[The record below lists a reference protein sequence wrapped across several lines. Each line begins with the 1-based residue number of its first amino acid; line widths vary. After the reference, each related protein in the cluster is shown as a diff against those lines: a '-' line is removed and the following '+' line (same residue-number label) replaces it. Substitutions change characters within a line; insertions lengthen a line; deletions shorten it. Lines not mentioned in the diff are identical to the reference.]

1 MNAKRP
7 MSPSDGS
14 VKTLYL
20 VPDRHCG
27 PCTSCCKDLT
37 IDSDELKKPP
47 GVVCTH
53 CVEAKGCGI
62 YETRPTVCRSW
73 FCGWRQ
79 MRNLDDSWRPDLC
92 EILVTPAAEGHIPA
106 GYPREGLT
114 FELIGSL
121 DRLTWPPFLQ
131 ALDVLVENNI
141 PVFLSVRGAPG
152 YVSGNIF
159 LNDKLAGA
167 IAARDRGTM
176 VERLR
181 GALQACVDLPKKKI
195 EFGGPQESVTPN

>member
-1 MNAKRP
+1 MNAKSP

-27 PCTSCCKDLT
+27 SCTSCCKDLT

-47 GVVCTH
+47 GVVCSH

-121 DRLTWPPFLQ
+121 DRLTWPPSCK
-131 ALDVLVENNI
+131 
-141 PVFLSVRGAPG
+141 LSVSWSKIISPFSCRFVVRPVMSRGTSFSMTNWRARLRRGTGEPWSKG
-152 YVSGNIF
+152 SAALY
-159 LNDKLAGA
+159 KLALTSRKRRSNSA
-167 IAARDRGTM
+167 DPRKA
-176 VERLR
+176 
-181 GALQACVDLPKKKI
+181 
-195 EFGGPQESVTPN
+195 